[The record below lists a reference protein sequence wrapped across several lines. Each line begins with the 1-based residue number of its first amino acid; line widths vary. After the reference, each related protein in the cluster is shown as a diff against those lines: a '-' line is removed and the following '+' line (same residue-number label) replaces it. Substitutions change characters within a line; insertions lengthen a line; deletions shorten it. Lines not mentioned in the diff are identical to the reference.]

1 MGRILTVRE
10 FGMDRYT
17 LLYLKWITNKDG
29 FSSGSVIKNLPA
41 RQEMQETQVQSLGWE
56 ESLEEGTATHSSI
69 PAWRIPW
76 TEGAWQATVHRV
88 TQSWTQLKRLGTHII
103 NKDLLCSSGMLNVM
117 RQPGW
122 EGSWG
127 RMDTCMCMT
136 ESLRCSPETTTILF
150 INRLYPN
157 TNEKV

>member
-1 MGRILTVRE
+1 MK
-10 FGMDRYT
+10 D
-17 LLYLKWITNKDG
+17 ITT
-29 FSSGSVIKNLPA
+29 FRCFLVTQMVKNPPA
-41 RQEMQETQVQSLGWE
+41 IWETWVQSLGQE
-56 ESLEEGTATHSSI
+56 NPLEKGMATHSSI
-69 PAWRIPW
+69 LAWRIPW

-103 NKDLLCSSGMLNVM
+103 NKDLLCSTGMLNVM

-136 ESLRCSPETTTILF
+136 ESLRCSPETTTVLLISYNP
-150 INRLYPN
+150 IQN
-157 TNEKV
+157 KV